1 MLVLWRVSSVFWFRG
16 KIGSSTTIEPPR
28 PGFAPVDPRPEVFFL
43 GVDEILE
50 EPFDLKR
57 LDRLDVFLLK
67 GITNQGVSKKWSFFL
82 ILKTII
88 CSCFLF
94 RVPVSNMIKFTQIVS
109 RWLLQKMF
117 FLVECSNIR
126 TNYHRFRYGLSRW
139 QFQRL
144 CMFTPTW
151 GSDPTSL
158 VLFKWVETTH
168 QFFWSCRVTRCQQSH
183 QQIVRIS
190 QGCRWWMRIGIGGCW
205 HCWKILVNQDLQC
218 FNHFP
223 WWILS
228 VDWRWDGEIMARYNV
243 LICTVSY
250 TYIYIYACICN
261 IIPIL

>member
-1 MLVLWRVSSVFWFRG
+1 
-16 KIGSSTTIEPPR
+16 
-28 PGFAPVDPRPEVFFL
+28 
-43 GVDEILE
+43 
-50 EPFDLKR
+50 
-57 LDRLDVFLLK
+57 
-67 GITNQGVSKKWSFFL
+67 
-82 ILKTII
+82 
-88 CSCFLF
+88 
-94 RVPVSNMIKFTQIVS
+94 
-109 RWLLQKMF
+109 
-117 FLVECSNIR
+117 
-126 TNYHRFRYGLSRW
+126 
-139 QFQRL
+139 
-144 CMFTPTW
+144 MFTPTW

-250 TYIYIYACICN
+250 IYMHAYVILYQSCNHAENDIYILMMLIIINLCLHPWKSSIDN
-261 IIPIL
+261 IPTHEVSRLGAHRVPIEVMGAHSWANLKLLREKTPYSCWSPRMKPSFQLQMLAPF